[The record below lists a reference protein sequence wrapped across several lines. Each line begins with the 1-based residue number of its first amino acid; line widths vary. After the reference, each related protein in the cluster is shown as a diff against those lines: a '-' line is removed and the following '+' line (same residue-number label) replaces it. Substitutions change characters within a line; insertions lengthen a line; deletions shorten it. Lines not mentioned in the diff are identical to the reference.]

1 MGNFDKVVGRNN
13 QETIGIIMPTINNPF
28 HYAMKSRHQA
38 KLKEQKKFI
47 TGLNKSSA
55 NLNQK
60 TSATQLFGASK
71 SPFNTNVVKSV
82 NAIKNRR
89 GLEARG
95 GGENPGCLNHRAF
108 RCTQHDGSTSY
119 LHCQLD

>member
-89 GLEARG
+89 GLEDVLIKKFEMTIRDMTDNELLRFAK
-95 GGENPGCLNHRAF
+95 ENVE
-108 RCTQHDGSTSY
+108 
-119 LHCQLD
+119 